1 MEEADQLDRR
11 RRQDVRRGARAIKQE
26 KHRERQSERERERG
40 GGLQR
45 AAEVETEREMTK
57 TESAVTE
64 GGIMN
69 YPSKW

>member
-40 GGLQR
+40 GGTAESGRGRDR
-45 AAEVETEREMTK
+45 ARDDT
-57 TESAVTE
+57 
-64 GGIMN
+64 N
-69 YPSKW
+69 